1 MDYKIIITTKKGK
14 IEAMSELE
22 HEVRKYIEEGWKPQ
36 GGITVIT
43 APGEISYDTIFY
55 SFFQAMIKD

>member
-1 MDYKIIITTKKGK
+1 MDYKIIIAIKKGE

-36 GGITVIT
+36 GGISVIA
-43 APGEISYDTIFY
+43 APGEIAYDTMFY
-55 SFFQAMIKD
+55 SFFQAMIKE